1 MSTRHDMKRF
11 YLCIDLKT
19 FYASVECVERGLDPF
34 KVDLIVADAKK
45 GSGAICLAISP
56 KMKARG
62 IRNRCRVWE
71 IPKYVHPIIAK
82 PRMKK
87 YIEYSAKIYSVY
99 LKYVAKEDIHPYSID
114 EMFLDVTNYL
124 KLYKKNP
131 IELAKTIIDDVYKT
145 TGITA
150 TAGIG
155 TNLYLTKIALDIT
168 AKHSKTNIGYL
179 DEEKYKKELWH
190 HTPITDFWRI
200 NVGTENRLHKLHL
213 KDMYDVAHCD
223 PKILYK
229 EFGKNAKFLIDHAWG
244 IEPCTIADIKA
255 YKPKHNSFSNSQILF
270 KDYNFEQTRIV
281 LSEMIDN
288 MVLRLVEKGLYTS
301 YIGIYIGYSKNVIKP
316 LKFSFKL
323 EEATS
328 SYKFILNKVLEEYDY
343 RINEQF
349 LIRRIGI
356 TFGNVSEKRYE
367 QINLFTSFELEKEEN
382 KLEETV
388 IKIKNKFGKNSIL
401 RATSYLSDATG
412 RERNKLI
419 GGHNA
424 E

>member
-1 MSTRHDMKRF
+1 
-11 YLCIDLKT
+11 
-19 FYASVECVERGLDPF
+19 
-34 KVDLIVADAKK
+34 
-45 GSGAICLAISP
+45 
-56 KMKARG
+56 MKARG

-87 YIEYSAKIYSVY
+87 YIEYSAKIYSIY

-244 IEPCTIADIKA
+244 IEPCTIADIKS

-288 MVLRLVEKGLYTS
+288 MVLRLVEKKLYTS

-367 QINLFTSFELEKEEN
+367 QINLFTSFEAAKEEN

>member
-1 MSTRHDMKRF
+1 MKRF

-45 GSGAICLAISP
+45 GNGAICLAISP

-71 IPKYVHPIIAK
+71 IPKYVHPIVAK

-87 YIEYSAKIYSVY
+87 YIEYSAKIYSIY

-223 PKILYK
+223 QKILYK
-229 EFGKNAKFLIDHAWG
+229 EFGKNAKFLIDHACG

-288 MVLRLVEKGLYTS
+288 MVLRLVEKKLYTS

-323 EEATS
+323 ENATS

-356 TFGNVSEKRYE
+356 TFGNVSKKKYE
-367 QINLFTSFELEKEEN
+367 QINLFNSFELEKEEN

>member
-1 MSTRHDMKRF
+1 MKRF

-45 GSGAICLAISP
+45 GNGAICLAISP

-62 IRNRCRVWE
+62 IINRCRVWE
-71 IPKYVHPIIAK
+71 IPKYVHPIVAK

-87 YIEYSAKIYSVY
+87 YIEYSAKIYSIY

-131 IELAKTIIDDVYKT
+131 IELAKTII
-145 TGITA
+145 
-150 TAGIG
+150 
-155 TNLYLTKIALDIT
+155 
-168 AKHSKTNIGYL
+168 
-179 DEEKYKKELWH
+179 KELWH

-200 NVGTENRLHKLHL
+200 NIGTENRLHKLHL

-223 PKILYK
+223 QKILYK
-229 EFGKNAKFLIDHAWG
+229 EFGKNAKFLIDHACG

-288 MVLRLVEKGLYTS
+288 MVLRLVEKKLYTS

-323 EEATS
+323 ENATS

-356 TFGNVSEKRYE
+356 TFGNVSKKKYE
-367 QINLFTSFELEKEEN
+367 QINLFNSFELEKEEN

>member
-1 MSTRHDMKRF
+1 MKRF

-45 GSGAICLAISP
+45 GNGAICLAISS

-99 LKYVAKEDIHPYSID
+99 LKYVSKEDIHPYSID

-270 KDYNFEQTRIV
+270 KDYNFEQARIV

-301 YIGIYIGYSKNVIKP
+301 YVGIYIGYSKNIIKP

-356 TFGNVSEKRYE
+356 TFGNVSKKRYE
-367 QINLFTSFELEKEEN
+367 QINLFTSLEMEKEEN